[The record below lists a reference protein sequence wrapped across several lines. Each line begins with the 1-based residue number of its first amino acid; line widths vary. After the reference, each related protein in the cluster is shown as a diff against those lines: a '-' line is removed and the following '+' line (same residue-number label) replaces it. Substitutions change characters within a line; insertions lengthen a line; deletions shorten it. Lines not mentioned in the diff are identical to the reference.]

1 MSETPA
7 APPPSSLPPT
17 LPPAGGV
24 PAGPPAPTAPGSL
37 ALGIVIA
44 WACLIAG
51 YFVVGLFVSAIA
63 GLVRGGSDFVT
74 LIALLSALAP
84 WVAMLVLAIWFAK
97 KGERR
102 TALGIGVGFASILG
116 ILLLLVA
123 ACFGILSGTNFH

>member
-7 APPPSSLPPT
+7 TPPPPQVPSTPSPAS
-17 LPPAGGV
+17 PPASS
-24 PAGPPAPTAPGSL
+24 ADGSL

-44 WACLIAG
+44 WACLIGG
-51 YFVVGLFVSAIA
+51 YFVVGVFISAIA

-84 WVAMLVLAIWFAK
+84 WIAMLVLAIWFAK